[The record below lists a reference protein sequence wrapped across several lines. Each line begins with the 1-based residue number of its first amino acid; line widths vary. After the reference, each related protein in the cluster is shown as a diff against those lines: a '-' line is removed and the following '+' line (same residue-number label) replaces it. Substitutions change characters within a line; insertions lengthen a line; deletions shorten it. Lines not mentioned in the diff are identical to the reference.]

1 LAWLALKSSE
11 RHGLRETVVVLS
23 GTETF
28 VELSLHMLNA
38 ASRGDLGYDPEL
50 SIIASDRYW

>member
-1 LAWLALKSSE
+1 LAWLAFKSLE
-11 RHGLRETVVVLS
+11 RHGTVVLLS